1 MNNELKYSENKLIE
15 EVIEGHMEERKY
27 TPDKSIAEIIEDLN
41 YLYDNLT
48 ANISQSTSSLTE
60 YFYKY
65 FEDATVPAV
74 SYIIDNLEEAGLY
87 IPDDMPSGLLTSEA
101 SQIVSI
107 SYALKLTKEKKLSA
121 ADNDIKGDRQ
131 LICME
136 LVHIISAMMNTGHY
150 ILTSYAFK
158 TYNPLDHILDQEMSE
173 LLHYSN
179 MKFFKVHNVKPA
191 YDDLPNNVI
200 EGAWSVTISYYKNPD
215 LKLNIAYFIKG
226 GPIHNLHRLKYTL
239 EKNGAVLSSAA
250 QTLPLDAQTHTE
262 RLAVCIAYTIAALLE
277 IDEETT
283 ADILQFFG

>member
-41 YLYDNLT
+41 YLYDNLA
-48 ANISQSTSSLTE
+48 ANISQSASSLAE

-65 FEDATVPAV
+65 FEDATVSAV

-87 IPDDMPSGLLTSEA
+87 TLNGLFNSKA
-101 SQIVSI
+101 SQAASI
-107 SYALKLTKEKKLSA
+107 SYTLRLTKEKKLSA
-121 ADNDIKGDRQ
+121 ADDDIKGDRQ
-131 LICME
+131 LVCME
-136 LVHIISAMMNTGHY
+136 LAHIIAAIMNAGRY
-150 ILTSYAFK
+150 VFTSYAFK
-158 TYNPLDHILDQEMSE
+158 TYNPLDHILDQEMSG
-173 LLHYSN
+173 LLRYSN

-191 YDDLPNNVI
+191 YDALPNNVI

-226 GPIHNLHRLKYTL
+226 GAVHNLHRLKYTL
-239 EKNGAVLSSAA
+239 EKNGTVSSSAT
-250 QTLPLDAQTHTE
+250 QTLPLDAHTHTE

>member
-48 ANISQSTSSLTE
+48 ANIPQSASSLAE

-65 FEDATVPAV
+65 FEDATVSAV

-87 IPDDMPSGLLTSEA
+87 TLDGLFNSKA
-101 SQIVSI
+101 SQAASI
-107 SYALKLTKEKKLSA
+107 SYVLNLTKEKKLSA
-121 ADNDIKGDRQ
+121 ADDDIKGDRQ
-131 LICME
+131 SICME
-136 LVHIISAMMNTGHY
+136 LAHIIAAIMNAGRY
-150 ILTSYAFK
+150 IFTSYAFK

-226 GPIHNLHRLKYTL
+226 GAVHNLYRLKYTL
-239 EKNGAVLSSAA
+239 EKNGAVLSSAT
-250 QTLPLDAQTHTE
+250 QTLPLDAHTHTE

>member
-87 IPDDMPSGLLTSEA
+87 TLDGLFNSKA
-101 SQIVSI
+101 SQAASI
-107 SYALKLTKEKKLSA
+107 SYVLKLTKEKKLSA
-121 ADNDIKGDRQ
+121 ADDDIKGDRQ
-131 LICME
+131 SICME
-136 LVHIISAMMNTGHY
+136 LAHIIAAIMNAGRY
-150 ILTSYAFK
+150 ISTSYAFK

>member
-41 YLYDNLT
+41 YLYDNLNNLSLT
-48 ANISQSTSSLTE
+48 ASISQFASSLAE

-74 SYIIDNLEEAGLY
+74 SYIIDNLEEVGLY
-87 IPDDMPSGLLTSEA
+87 ALDDWFKPMRVA
-101 SQIVSI
+101 SI

-121 ADNDIKGDRQ
+121 ADDDIKGDRQ
-131 LICME
+131 SICME
-136 LVHIISAMMNTGHY
+136 LAHIIAAIMNAGRY
-150 ILTSYAFK
+150 VSTSYAFK

-173 LLHYSN
+173 LLQYSN

-191 YDDLPNNVI
+191 YDGLPNNVI
-200 EGAWSVTISYYKNPD
+200 EGTWSVTISYYKNPD
-215 LKLNIAYFIKG
+215 LKLNIAYFIKDR
-226 GPIHNLHRLKYTL
+226 PAHNLYRLKYTL
-239 EKNGAVLSSAA
+239 EKNGAVLSSAT
-250 QTLPLDAQTHTE
+250 QVLPVDAHTHTE

>member
-15 EVIEGHMEERKY
+15 EGIEGHMEEIKY
-27 TPDKSIAEIIEDLN
+27 TPDKSITEIIEDLN
-41 YLYDNLT
+41 YLYDNSRLT
-48 ANISQSTSSLTE
+48 ASISRSASLLAE
-60 YFYKY
+60 YIYKY
-65 FEDATVPAV
+65 FEDATAPVV
-74 SYIIDNLEEAGLY
+74 SYIIDNLEEVGLY
-87 IPDDMPSGLLTSEA
+87 SLDSWSKPMRVA
-101 SQIVSI
+101 SI

-121 ADNDIKGDRQ
+121 TDDDIKGDHQ
-131 LICME
+131 SICKE
-136 LVHIISAMMNTGHY
+136 LAHIIAAMMNAGRY
-150 ILTSYAFK
+150 FFTSYAFK